1 MEISV
6 GAILEGTIKSITK
19 FGAFVTLPGGRSGL
33 VHISEIAHSYV
44 ENVSDFLSEGQTVK
58 VKVVNID
65 EAGRINLSIKK
76 ATPPPPRPQGFSRD
90 VVGLRPGKHQL
101 LFYNNDTEYIV
112 FDDMYSYAAAKA
124 TTRTL
129 RPPGWP
135 QLQQR
140 RRAVLRQ
147 PFRRPQL
154 PPRRPL
160 RCPPGRRPRRL
171 RGSPEAVHAGL
182 RQPSV

>member
-1 MEISV
+1 M
-6 GAILEGTIKSITK
+6 
-19 FGAFVTLPGGRSGL
+19 
-33 VHISEIAHSYV
+33 

-76 ATPPPPRPQGFSRD
+76 ATPLLPVPRASAGTGRTAPPTSGA
-90 VVGLRPGKHQL
+90 V
-101 LFYNNDTEYIV
+101 T
-112 FDDMYSYAAAKA
+112 AAAP
-124 TTRTL
+124 
-129 RPPGWP
+129 PPGWP

-160 RCPPGRRPRRL
+160 RCPPVRRPRRL

-182 RQPSV
+182 RQPSCLTSSSTTAAPPAAVATAELLQVKPQDFPRPRLRPGVFFCLEIQGLGP